1 MLKLNKRLV
10 KLCNLDYNYFE
21 KTLIGR
27 RRKVKLDKSYI
38 ANNWMKLLRIIGY
51 VTLGLVAFFKL
62 VTPKTII
69 DDYVKYGKDIAP
81 SESTGAI
88 GGLFTTV
95 FGKAFDGLNGISPK
109 LTSIVILLG
118 AAILGICTLHMFM
131 DKKPAKKK

>member
-1 MLKLNKRLV
+1 M
-10 KLCNLDYNYFE
+10 
-21 KTLIGR
+21 
-27 RRKVKLDKSYI
+27 KLDKSYI

-51 VTLGLVAFFKL
+51 VTLGFVAFFKL

-69 DDYVKYGKDIAP
+69 DDYIKYGKDIAP

-88 GGLFTTV
+88 GGIFTNI

-109 LTSIVILLG
+109 LTSIVVLLG
-118 AAILGICTLHMFM
+118 AAILGICALHMFM